1 METNILIES
10 GTNELEVLEF
20 TIGNNHYGI
29 NVAKI
34 KEIVPYSPVTPV
46 PNAHPSVEGIFM
58 PRDLMITV
66 VDLAKVIKS
75 APSGDISKDMFI
87 ITNFNKLNVAFHVHT
102 VVGIHRVSWADIITP
117 DTTISTADNGIATG
131 IVKINGQLIIIL
143 DFERI
148 VSDISPETGLKTSD
162 ILKLEGRPRSEAH
175 IVIAEDSPLLIK
187 LISDS
192 LVKSGYDNLTLC
204 HNGQEAWDFISDAK
218 AGKVPLDIDCVITDL
233 EMPLMDGHLNC
244 LSELVEECGGEIDMS
259 KLPIGDKTLSAK
271 EIIANESQ
279 ERMGLLI
286 DEKYISEVQK
296 IADRERAPMYVVG
309 ETTGD
314 AHFSF
319 KQADAV
325 HAICQWS
332 PYDIGQ

>member
-46 PNAHPSVEGIFM
+46 PNSHPCVEGIFM

-75 APSGDISKDMFI
+75 APSPDISKDMFI
-87 ITNFNKLNVAFHVHT
+87 ITNFNKLNVAFHVHS
-102 VVGIHRVSWADIITP
+102 VLGIHRVSWADIITP
-117 DTTISTADNGIATG
+117 DATISTADNGIATG
-131 IVKINGQLIIIL
+131 IVKIDGQLIIIL

-162 ILKLEGRPRSEAH
+162 IAKLEGRPRSESH

-192 LVKSGYDNLTLC
+192 LTKSGYANLTLC
-204 HNGQEAWDFISDAK
+204 HNGQEAWD
-218 AGKVPLDIDCVITDL
+218 
-233 EMPLMDGHLNC
+233 
-244 LSELVEECGGEIDMS
+244 
-259 KLPIGDKTLSAK
+259 
-271 EIIANESQ
+271 
-279 ERMGLLI
+279 
-286 DEKYISEVQK
+286 YISSYLDCRLLPSLDEYPKVDGNSLRDFLPS
-296 IADRERAPMYVVG
+296 I
-309 ETTGD
+309 
-314 AHFSF
+314 
-319 KQADAV
+319 
-325 HAICQWS
+325 
-332 PYDIGQ
+332 